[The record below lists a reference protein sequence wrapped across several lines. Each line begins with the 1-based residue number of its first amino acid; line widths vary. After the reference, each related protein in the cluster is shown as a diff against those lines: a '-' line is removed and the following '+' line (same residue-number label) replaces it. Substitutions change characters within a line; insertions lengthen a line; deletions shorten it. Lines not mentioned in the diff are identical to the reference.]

1 MRHVA
6 WPLQEKVWGSWG
18 EKKKKRKKN
27 YYLGLHLSLN
37 FISASDT
44 SAIMQIQAQ
53 KYADHIL
60 SDSGDLF
67 T

>member
-18 EKKKKRKKN
+18 GKN
-27 YYLGLHLSLN
+27 YYYPELHLSSN

-44 SAIMQIQAQ
+44 NTIMQIQAQ

>member
-6 WPLQEKVWGSWG
+6 WPLPEKVWGSWG
-18 EKKKKRKKN
+18 KKKKKKKI
-27 YYLGLHLSLN
+27 YYQGLHLSLN
-37 FISASDT
+37 FISAPDT